1 MVVVTR
7 GASRM
12 LAGCPSNTVLDPVRL
27 RVFSVWADS
36 DPDRRISKYRIFRI
50 FDLHVL
56 KLRHG
61 VFYRIES
68 VLKRVR
74 DQRRKPIA
82 HQKALPV
89 GFGLRDQWQQQ
100 IPMFRQ
106 NFGDAQDLQRSSH
119 IEHFG
124 DRGRLLQAPTSKR
137 PRQTRDLSM
146 NIHVAGFGLKR
157 QNVPFSVDRG
167 MIEPNVQTS
176 PEQRRADSA
185 FLVGSQYG
193 EGDRLGMDGPQLWN
207 TQLPVAKELE
217 EHRLEFVI
225 DLV

>member
-1 MVVVTR
+1 M
-7 GASRM
+7 
-12 LAGCPSNTVLDPVRL
+12 SNDT
-27 RVFSVWADS
+27 
-36 DPDRRISKYRIFRI
+36 YRTFRI
-50 FDLHVL
+50 FDLRML
-56 KLRHG
+56 KLHHD

-68 VLKRVR
+68 VLKGVR
-74 DQRRKPIA
+74 YQSRKSIP
-82 HQKALPV
+82 HQKALPI
-89 GFGLRDQWQQQ
+89 GFGLRDQRQQQ

-106 NFGDAQDLQRSSH
+106 NFVDAQDLQRSSN

-124 DRGRLLQAPTSKR
+124 DRGRLLQAPTAKR
-137 PRQTRDLSM
+137 PCQTRDLSM

-157 QNVPFSVDRG
+157 QNVPFLVDRG

-193 EGDRLGMDGPQLWN
+193 ERNSPGTDRPKLWN

-217 EHRLEFVI
+217 EQRLEFVI
-225 DLV
+225 DLVDFIHE